1 MKKLMSAFVLA
12 VATGLATSPAL
23 ADTWPTQP
31 IKLLLP
37 VAPGGSADASARLI
51 QNGLAKIL
59 GQPIIIEN
67 RSGAAGTISTE
78 GIARAKPD
86 GYTLGIVFTGHAA
99 NPWLLPKL
107 PYDSEKDFTPIAM
120 FWRASLGISV
130 HKDAPYRTLND
141 LVQAAKAKPG
151 SISYATGG
159 LGQATHIAAAQLESA
174 AGISLNHVPYRGGSP
189 AVADVVAG
197 HVPVLSSGTGLASNF
212 IDTGALRL
220 LAVTSATR
228 SSLYPQVPTAPELG
242 YKGVDMSEWYGFV
255 GPANLPPAIVKKMNA
270 AVIEVLQQP
279 EVVAQF
285 AKWDMTTQR
294 MTPAE
299 FGAYLAD
306 QTRRMGAIVKAA
318 NIKAQ

>member
-1 MKKLMSAFVLA
+1 MKYLLSA
-12 VATGLATSPAL
+12 VALAAGLSAAPAM
-23 ADTWPTQP
+23 ADNWPSQP
-31 IKLLLP
+31 IRLLLP

-51 QNGLAKIL
+51 QNGLQKIL
-59 GQPIIIEN
+59 GQPIVIEN

-78 GIARAKPD
+78 AIARAKPD

-107 PYDSEKDFTPIAM
+107 PYDSEKDFTPIAF

-151 SISYATGG
+151 AISFATGG

-174 AGISLNHVPYRGGSP
+174 AGITLNHVPYRGGSP

-197 HVPVLSSGTGLASNF
+197 HVPVLSSGTGLASTY

-228 SSLYPQVPTAPELG
+228 SGLYPQVPTVAEAG

-255 GPANLPPAIVKKMNA
+255 GPANLPPAIVNRMNA
-270 AVIEVLQQP
+270 AIQQVLQQP
-279 EVVAQF
+279 EVLAQF
-285 AKWDMTTQR
+285 AKWDMGTQA

-299 FGAYLAD
+299 FGSYLAE
-306 QTRRMGAIVKAA
+306 QTRRMGAIVKSA